1 MLVDDFGRDL
11 AGIQALQRKQEVAE
25 KDMSA
30 LFQQIQVTV
39 CVCTWCN
46 LQSYSDT
53 LCLVHVVMLFYIVTA
68 CAYVPSFIAWLF
80 RFLPRDAL

>member
-1 MLVDDFGRDL
+1 VSTLTQGLNYHSSCDGANFTSVIWQASAMLVDDFGRDL

-39 CVCTWCN
+39 CVCT
-46 LQSYSDT
+46 
-53 LCLVHVVMLFYIVTA
+53 
-68 CAYVPSFIAWLF
+68 
-80 RFLPRDAL
+80 